1 MEFTPDTSNFLH
13 EIEVRTI
20 LMVAF
25 RLHGIWAARSEL
37 AGFNQSNHR
46 LLSLLGMTVV
56 IRQCPVR
63 KGDSK
68 LGISKR
74 GYLI

>member
-13 EIEVRTI
+13 EIEGRTI

-25 RLHGIWAARSEL
+25 RLHGIWAARFEL

-46 LLSLLGMTVV
+46 LSLLGMAVV
-56 IRQCPVR
+56 SDSVQSG
-63 KGDSK
+63 KGTPS
-68 LGISKR
+68 
-74 GYLI
+74 

>member
-13 EIEVRTI
+13 EIEGRTI

-46 LLSLLGMTVV
+46 LLSLLGMAVV
-56 IRQCPVR
+56 SDSVQSG
-63 KGDSK
+63 KGTPS
-68 LGISKR
+68 
-74 GYLI
+74 